1 MCDFL
6 LIHTFGKCVQVPLSL
21 FIYMKKLNN
30 SQQLLFITN
39 MISPVVVLAKI
50 EKKCHDQVTI
60 YVHKIHYLREGGG
73 MNTSSYIPRSILKTL
88 KKCDDIFN

>member
-6 LIHTFGKCVQVPLSL
+6 FIHTFGKCVQVPLSL

-39 MISPVVVLAKI
+39 MISPVFVLAKI
-50 EKKCHDQVTI
+50 EKK
-60 YVHKIHYLREGGG
+60 
-73 MNTSSYIPRSILKTL
+73 MS
-88 KKCDDIFN
+88 

>member
-1 MCDFL
+1 MYCVYVSDLTDIQTPLLNVEIEYCTRIRRMCDFL

-39 MISPVVVLAKI
+39 MISPVFVLAKI
-50 EKKCHDQVTI
+50 EKK
-60 YVHKIHYLREGGG
+60 
-73 MNTSSYIPRSILKTL
+73 MS
-88 KKCDDIFN
+88 